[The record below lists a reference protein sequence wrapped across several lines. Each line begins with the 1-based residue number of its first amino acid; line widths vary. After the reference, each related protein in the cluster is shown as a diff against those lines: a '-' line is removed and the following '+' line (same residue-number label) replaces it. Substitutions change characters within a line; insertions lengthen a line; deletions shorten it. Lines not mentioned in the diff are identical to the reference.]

1 MTIVAINGF
10 GRIGRA
16 FFRLAYGS
24 DAFDVVAINDPFISP
39 EMARYLLV
47 HDSVYKRY
55 PRDVAATE
63 DGLSVDGTTI
73 PLLREKSPA
82 ALPWSDKGVD
92 LVLES
97 TGVFK
102 ALDGPKGASQHLKAG
117 AKRVLL
123 SVPPKGE
130 GADAIPQIIYGVN
143 HEEIDL
149 EVHRVV
155 SAASC
160 TTNSLV
166 PVAHVLEREIGI
178 DRAFLTT
185 VHGYTADQQLVDS
198 AGSSLT
204 RSRAAAINI
213 IPTTTGAAKAT
224 GKVIPALAGK
234 MDGMAFR
241 VPVPTGSVTDFTVA
255 VRQDAEVDA
264 VNALFRRYAE
274 TTLVGVLGVSEDPLV
289 STDIIGDPRASI
301 VDLSSTGVVDRRLLK
316 VVTFY
321 DNEWGYANQLVRVA
335 GLL

>member
-1 MTIVAINGF
+1 VTIVAINGF

-97 TGVFK
+97 TGVF
-102 ALDGPKGASQHLKAG
+102 
-117 AKRVLL
+117 KRVLL

-241 VPVPTGSVTDFTVA
+241 VPVPTGSVTDFTVV